1 MCLIKTAE
9 SSLVECAKH
18 AAEFSGSGLTAPN
31 RHFRIS
37 ETERKAI
44 LHNAC

>member
-1 MCLIKTAE
+1 MCLIKTGKN
-9 SSLVECAKH
+9 SLVECAKH
-18 AAEFSGSGLTAPN
+18 AAELSGSGLTAPN
-31 RHFRIS
+31 RPFRIS